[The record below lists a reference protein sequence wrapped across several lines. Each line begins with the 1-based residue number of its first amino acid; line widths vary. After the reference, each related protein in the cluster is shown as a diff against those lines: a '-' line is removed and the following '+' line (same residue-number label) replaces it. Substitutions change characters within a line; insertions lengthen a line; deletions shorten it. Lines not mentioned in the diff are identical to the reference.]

1 MSLYAIERDTG
12 ITLYAQIAEVL
23 ERDYVRQGSPGDKLP
38 SEGELAARFGVNRHT
53 LRRAVEELIS
63 EGLLERQHGVGIF
76 ITDQLLDYR
85 VGSNTRFTQTLA
97 DIGIATDTKVIRKM
111 TVPASAGVARHL
123 ALAPDELVLWIE
135 TLRLADGLPFC
146 VISHFFPV
154 EPYSA
159 TLNGYENGSLHEL
172 LVKNYGTLRRTE
184 SLVTAVLPQ
193 GDDAKLL
200 GITQNRPVLRVKS
213 LNVLDRGDT
222 PVEYAITRFRADRTQ
237 LHITPP
243 SLRINDEK

>member
-1 MSLYAIERDTG
+1 MSLYAIDRDTG

-23 ERDYVRQGSPGDKLP
+23 ERDYVRQGSPGDRLP

-63 EGLLERQHGVGIF
+63 DGLLERQHGVGIF
-76 ITDQLLDYR
+76 VTDQLLDYR
-85 VGSNTRFTQTLA
+85 VGTNTRFTQTLA

-111 TVPASAGVARHL
+111 TVPASVGVARHL
-123 ALAPDELVLWIE
+123 TLAPDEPVLWIE

-154 EPYSA
+154 KPYSA
-159 TLNGYENGSLHEL
+159 TLNSYENGSLHEL
-172 LVKNYGTLRRTE
+172 LAKNYGTLRRTE

-213 LNVLDRGDT
+213 LNVLDRDGT
-222 PVEYAITRFRADRTQ
+222 PVEYAITRFRADRIQ
-237 LHITPP
+237 LHITP
-243 SLRINDEK
+243 